1 MNLGKSFEEKFK
13 QDWIKTFPDSFII
26 RLYDQVSGYKTV
38 SRNISDFI
46 CYKKPYFYI
55 IECKSHAGASFPFE
69 KLTQYD
75 KMVSFIDIPGI
86 IIGVVLFLYDK
97 DLVLFVPLKTI
108 KKMKEDGLKSVG
120 IKHLDSYD
128 ILKVPSKKLRVYM
141 DSDYSCLEGYGVEN
155 GK

>member
-13 QDWIKTFPDSFII
+13 QDWIKTFPDSFIM

-69 KLTQYD
+69 KLIQYD

-97 DLVLFVPLKTI
+97 DLVLFVPLKTV

-120 IKHLDSYD
+120 VKHLDSYD
-128 ILKVPSKKLRVYM
+128 ILKIPSKKLRVYM
-141 DSDYSCLEGYGVEN
+141 DSDYSCLEGYGVDN
-155 GK
+155 GE

>member
-13 QDWIKTFPDSFII
+13 QDWIKTFPDSFIM

-69 KLTQYD
+69 KLIQYD

-97 DLVLFVPLKTI
+97 DLVLFVPLKTV

-120 IKHLDSYD
+120 VKHLDSYD
-128 ILKVPSKKLRVYM
+128 ILKIPSKKLRVYM

-155 GK
+155 GE

>member
-13 QDWIKTFPDSFII
+13 QDWIKTFPDSFIM

-141 DSDYSCLEGYGVEN
+141 DSDYSCLEGYGVDN
-155 GK
+155 DK

>member
-13 QDWIKTFPDSFII
+13 QDWIKTFPDSFIM

-69 KLTQYD
+69 KLIQYD

-120 IKHLDSYD
+120 IKHLDSYA
-128 ILKVPSKKLRVYM
+128 ILKIPSKKLRVYM

>member
-13 QDWIKTFPDSFII
+13 QDWVKTFPDSFIM

-69 KLTQYD
+69 KLIQYD

-86 IIGVVLFLYDK
+86 VIGVVLFLYDK

-108 KKMKEDGLKSVG
+108 KQMKEDGLKSVG

-128 ILKVPSKKLRVYM
+128 ILKIPSKKLRVYM
-141 DSDYSCLEGYGVEN
+141 DSDYSCLEGYGVED

>member
-13 QDWIKTFPDSFII
+13 QDWIKTFPDSFIM

-46 CYKKPYFYI
+46 CYKKPYLYI

-75 KMVSFIDIPGI
+75 KMVSFVDIPGI

-120 IKHLDSYD
+120 VKHLDSYD

-141 DSDYSCLEGYGVEN
+141 DSDYSCLEGYGVDN
-155 GK
+155 DK

>member
-13 QDWIKTFPDSFII
+13 QDWIKTFPDSFIM

-69 KLTQYD
+69 KLIQYD

-86 IIGVVLFLYDK
+86 VIGVVLFLYDK

-108 KKMKEDGLKSVG
+108 KQMKEDGLKSVG
-120 IKHLDSYD
+120 VKHLDSYD

-141 DSDYSCLEGYGVEN
+141 DSDYSCLEGYGVED

>member
-13 QDWIKTFPDSFII
+13 QDWIKTFPDSFIM

-55 IECKSHAGASFPFE
+55 IECKSHDGASFPFE

-97 DLVLFVPLKTI
+97 DSVLFVPLKTI

-120 IKHLDSYD
+120 VKHLDSYD

>member
-13 QDWIKTFPDSFII
+13 QDWIKTFPDSFIM